1 MIMVKGI
8 SFKVFISFFIFML
21 LLVPL
26 VSAAYSGV
34 EITTDVVPGN
44 GDFFVEVSAYG
55 AYNPG
60 DTLDSITV
68 DEFPEQS
75 FMFYVSEG
83 NSCIVWQGD
92 YSSEFHRA
100 FYSNGSWYLLLQGGY
115 PLLRIDGKPFPRVYP
130 YNLTYTSIT
139 IYRIKNGCIE
149 PSWVIPASSQEIF
162 GSARL
167 ENNTVVLSSYPKT
180 SWKGFDVS
188 IPLKSFERY
197 VSVINAPAFAESL
210 AATQLSNGNVVIFF
224 PELYYFRVNGTVYGG
239 LLEGNF
245 TPVFRG
251 NETYVFVYNGSL
263 RAVPV
268 ARANLNLGRVFPD
281 ITAQCGL
288 HTCLSANSRGTR
300 VSKTSACGAL
310 LGLCI
315 VIALMAGAFV
325 GYLLGRRR

>member
-1 MIMVKGI
+1 
-8 SFKVFISFFIFML
+8 ML

-34 EITTDVVPGN
+34 EITTNVVPGN
-44 GDFFVEVSAYG
+44 GDFFVELSAYG

-60 DTLDSITV
+60 DTLGSITV

-75 FMFYVSEG
+75 FMFYISEG

-92 YSSEFHRA
+92 YSSEFHAA

-149 PSWVIPASSQEIF
+149 PSWIIPTSSQEIF

-167 ENNTVVLSSYPKT
+167 ENNTIVLSSYPKT
-180 SWKGFDVS
+180 SWKGFEVNV
-188 IPLKSFERY
+188 PLKSFERY
-197 VSVINAPAFAESL
+197 VSIINASAFAESL
-210 AATQLSNGNVVIFF
+210 VAVQLSNGNVVIFF
-224 PELYYFRVNGTVYGG
+224 PKLYYFRLNGTVYGG
-239 LLEGNF
+239 VFESNF
-245 TPVFRG
+245 IPVFKG
-251 NETYVFVYNGSL
+251 NKMYVFVYNSSL

-268 ARANLNLGRVFPD
+268 ARANLNLGRVFPG

-288 HTCLSANSRGTR
+288 HACGSLNSGEMRIP
-300 VSKTSACGAL
+300 KTSACGTL
-310 LGLCI
+310 LGLGI
-315 VIALMAGAFV
+315 VIALMVGAFV
-325 GYLLGRRR
+325 GYGMGKKKREVKE